1 MPMSP
6 AEIVSSLDELC
17 AEKIVP
23 EKNNALTT
31 ADIVQWIEDH
41 DGYESDAE
49 LIAYAKKMKAR
60 QYARM
65 LMFDDEETGR
75 RIKRLW
81 SFPDAAT
88 GRRAYSDILAM
99 SPERRREL
107 IDKYVNFIDQ
117 LSSVRR
123 AMSDFLAGQ
132 EFFDFY
138 ISPAEPE
145 PAVA

>member
-1 MPMSP
+1 MAMGP
-6 AEIVSSLDELC
+6 AEVVASLKELC
-17 AEKIVP
+17 EEQGPTIDTTSIVR
-23 EKNNALTT
+23 
-31 ADIVQWIEDH
+31 WIEGQG
-41 DGYESDAE
+41 GYESDAE

-75 RIKRLW
+75 KIKRLW
-81 SFPDAAT
+81 SFNDRET

-99 SPERRREL
+99 PAERRREL
-107 IDKYVNFIDQ
+107 ISKYVNFIDQ

-123 AMSDFLAGQ
+123 AMTDYLAGQ

-138 ISPAEPE
+138 VEQYDAQHASA
-145 PAVA
+145 